1 MLPHRRPI
9 SIHHSLITA
18 DMTLTQYLSTAA
30 AAACRVTWE
39 FSDNIDAILDV
50 LSVPEIVYNV
60 LFSVAA
66 QAFFFFAM

>member
-1 MLPHRRPI
+1 
-9 SIHHSLITA
+9 
-18 DMTLTQYLSTAA
+18 MTLTQYLSTAA